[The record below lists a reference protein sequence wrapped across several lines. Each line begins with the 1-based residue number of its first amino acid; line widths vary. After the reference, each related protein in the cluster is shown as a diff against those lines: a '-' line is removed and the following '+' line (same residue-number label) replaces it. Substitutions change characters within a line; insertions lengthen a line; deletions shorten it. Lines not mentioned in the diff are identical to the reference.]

1 MKIPMLF
8 VVSLATSISAFAQ
21 APAIPKIA
29 PELQGAHQ
37 RLSRGPQVT
46 KADVVI
52 PHTAADNALRA
63 MGSGGLLPILRHD
76 NEVAKAPQPHA
87 TAVDIQVHAN
97 PDHRSGEIK
106 TPFGECK
113 FTFTVGVVR
122 AEVGSHGGLIKARCS
137 GGEGP
142 EANGTW
148 LLHRDGSI
156 VAHMR
161 TSAGHEYNFKL

>member
-8 VVSLATSISAFAQ
+8 FVSLATSISAFAQ

-37 RLSRGPQVT
+37 RLSRGPLVT
-46 KADVVI
+46 KADVAI
-52 PHTAADNALRA
+52 PHTAANNALRA
-63 MGSGGLLPILRHD
+63 MGHD
-76 NEVAKAPQPHA
+76 TEVAKAPQPHA

-106 TPFGECK
+106 TPFGGCK